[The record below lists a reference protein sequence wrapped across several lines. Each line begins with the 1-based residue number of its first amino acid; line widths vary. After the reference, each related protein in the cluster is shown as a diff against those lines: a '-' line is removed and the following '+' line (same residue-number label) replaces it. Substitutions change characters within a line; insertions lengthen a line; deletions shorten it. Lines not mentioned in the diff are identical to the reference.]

1 MNLSRKVS
9 DMGLQYQL
17 ADCYIVKYTDSE
29 GFMHTVP
36 FLYKRQAEQY
46 EDAMKRIYGNA
57 DIIFEKTFKPN
68 KEN

>member
-1 MNLSRKVS
+1 MSLYRKVS

-29 GFMHTVP
+29 GFVHTVP
-36 FLYKRQAEQY
+36 FLYKKQAEQY

-57 DIIFEKTFKPN
+57 DIISEKTFKPS

>member
-29 GFMHTVP
+29 GFVHTVP

>member
-1 MNLSRKVS
+1 MSLSRKVS

-29 GFMHTVP
+29 DFVHTVP
-36 FLYKRQAEQY
+36 FLYKKQAEQY
-46 EDAMKRIYGNA
+46 RDAMKCVYGNA
-57 DIIFEKTFKPN
+57 EIVLEKTFKPN

>member
-17 ADCYIVKYTDSE
+17 ADCYIVKYTNSE
-29 GFMHTVP
+29 GFVHTVP
-36 FLYKRQAEQY
+36 YLYKKQAEQY

-57 DIIFEKTFKPN
+57 DIISEKTFKST
-68 KEN
+68 KEY